1 MIRLMAK
8 IDIRKL
14 NAQKKYAGSMEFDF
28 DAPASLI
35 EIPFTKFSAPVKV
48 RFDYDLYEDDAF
60 EIRGT
65 VSYCIEGQCSRCL
78 KEAKQSV
85 TGELVALFEE
95 RKDPEDYGYQN
106 GVVDLTRALEDAIM
120 ASMPFSLS
128 CGEDCTGLDGFTD
141 K

>member
-1 MIRLMAK
+1 MTK

-14 NAQKKYAGSMEFDF
+14 NAQKKYSGHMEFDF

-35 EIPFTKFSAPVKV
+35 EIPLVKFSAPVNV
-48 RFDYDLYEDDAF
+48 SFDYELYEDDAF

-65 VSYCIEGQCSRCL
+65 VSFAIEGQCSRCL

-85 TGELVALFEE
+85 VGELNALFED
-95 RKDPEDYGYQN
+95 RKDYEDYPYQN
-106 GVVDLTRALEDAIM
+106 GVVDLSRALEDAIM

-128 CGEDCTGLDGFTD
+128 CGESCEGLIDFVD
-141 K
+141 KSNE